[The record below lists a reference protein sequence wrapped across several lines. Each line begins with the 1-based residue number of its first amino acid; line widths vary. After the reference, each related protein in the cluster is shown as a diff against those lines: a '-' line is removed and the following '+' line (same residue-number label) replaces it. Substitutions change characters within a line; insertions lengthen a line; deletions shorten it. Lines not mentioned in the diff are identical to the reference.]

1 MTLSQTL
8 PGADLVAPHQIRAT
22 NVVQGEA
29 LLIDANG
36 LPRWAALVTNAAT
49 TGTPASVQPFLAA
62 YTGLLDGVA
71 TATCT
76 VTIPNAANAASV
88 RLTIVGSLGAGGAI
102 GADEGTASIAYD
114 VAVARTAGVAAVVTF
129 STAYGSA
136 TAHVA
141 GSATCAV
148 TAAASSIAGAVGV
161 TNTFTVNVTIT
172 AGSGSATHHTCLV
185 RAELINANASGVTI
199 SA

>member
-22 NVVQGEA
+22 NVVQGQGMF
-29 LLIDANG
+29 I
-36 LPRWAALVTNAAT
+36 NASGVPAWSSPIPSTAT
-49 TGTPASVQPFLAA
+49 TGTAASVQPFAKA

-76 VTIPNAANAASV
+76 VTVPNAAHAAGIRITV
-88 RLTIVGSLGAGGAI
+88 VGSLGAGGAI
-102 GADEGTASIAYD
+102 GADEGTASISYD
-114 VAVARTAGVAAVVTF
+114 VAVARTAGVAAVVTV

-161 TNTFTVNVTIT
+161 ANTFTVNVTIT
-172 AGSGSATHHTCLV
+172 AGSGSATNHTCLV
-185 RAELINANASGVTI
+185 RAEIINANASGITI
-199 SA
+199 S